1 MAPTVLTKST
11 EQQLTNREIQ
21 NTGSFKIEA
30 NFHLIIFIIKGN
42 EIYLLYT
49 FKKDIDSLP
58 VKCDYGIQKQLHP
71 ERSSGKNLFL
81 KVALV

>member
-1 MAPTVLTKST
+1 MALTVLTKST

-49 FKKDIDSLP
+49 FKKDIDSFYLSN
-58 VKCDYGIQKQLHP
+58 VTMVF
-71 ERSSGKNLFL
+71 RSSCMQRGVLGKMCS
-81 KVALV
+81 